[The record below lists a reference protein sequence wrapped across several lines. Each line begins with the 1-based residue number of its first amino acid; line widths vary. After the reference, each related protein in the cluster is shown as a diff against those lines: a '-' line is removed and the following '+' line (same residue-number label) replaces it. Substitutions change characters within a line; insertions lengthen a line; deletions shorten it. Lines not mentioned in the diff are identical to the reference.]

1 MKRILLTLLLIG
13 LLPLSQFAQTPT
25 EEPQYIMKVHLKG
38 EQPILVPVDKI
49 DSVQF
54 IVSELVREFTLSPE
68 QVELQVGDTRQL
80 TVVVTPADAN
90 YSVSYESNDATVAT
104 VTAEGLVQALAA
116 GTATITATIGK
127 LQKQCSVTVL
137 APAQPTRPKLAIEY
151 LAPYD
156 INPEGTGFATSHSND
171 ASGLFAMWRA
181 ETIMEQDFLKD
192 YHMGKPTEWLGI
204 FPAYTNI
211 RLIDFFRKVD
221 YLDIEEKIEIH
232 GELGD
237 YKADYRNM
245 GDALTY
251 AIRFKGGDNSQRAA
265 YRYEGIGEFD
275 ENDLTSHVRVTVR
288 YLGPDFTGTID
299 DIATADYWSK
309 NTEEDIVRTF
319 PCSGYS
325 EYADDY
331 GNGAVDAL
339 TNRGMYGG
347 YLCKPAQ
354 GADKTCNVSYGF
366 NTCAVFVN
374 DTSGSSRAWQLRPF
388 TND

>member
-1 MKRILLTLLLIG
+1 
-13 LLPLSQFAQTPT
+13 
-25 EEPQYIMKVHLKG
+25 MKVHLKG

-54 IVSELVREFTLSPE
+54 IVSEPVREFTLSPE
-68 QVELQVGDTRQL
+68 QVELQVGDTKQL

-90 YSVSYESNDATVAT
+90 YSVSYESNDATVAM

-171 ASGLFAMWRA
+171 ASGLFALWRV

-211 RLIDFFRKVD
+211 RLIDFFREVD

-251 AIRFKGGDNSQRAA
+251 AIRFKGGDNSQLAA

-288 YLGPDFTGTID
+288 YLGPDFTGTIE

-319 PCSGYS
+319 PCSGFS